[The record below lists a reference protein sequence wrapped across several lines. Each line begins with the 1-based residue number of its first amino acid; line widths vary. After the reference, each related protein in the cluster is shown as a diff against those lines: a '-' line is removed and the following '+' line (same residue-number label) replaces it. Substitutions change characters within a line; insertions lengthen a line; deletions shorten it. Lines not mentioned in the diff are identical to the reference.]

1 MDRDQLLEQ
10 AQEVVEAHP
19 DLCLVPGDDGVVL
32 SGKYILDGIYNGVPY
47 YEEFN
52 LEIRIPWGYP
62 EKLPSV
68 KELDNRIK
76 KSKYGHIFVGDE
88 LCLGARCDLIDR
100 LQACNSLL
108 EYLDM
113 VISSYLFGF
122 LYYEEYGVEPPFGE
136 RSHGFKGLREAY
148 KERYGVVEDKSLYG
162 LLFLLGDPS
171 PLRGHIMCPCGS
183 GRRLRDC
190 HGPALS
196 RDRESVYFSHYLLEA
211 TEIIRCALKEMEEQS
226 EAKRRLQAAVRS
238 GNLL

>member
-10 AQEVVEAHP
+10 AQEVVDAHP

-162 LLFLLGDPS
+162 LLFLLGD
-171 PLRGHIMCPCGS
+171 
-183 GRRLRDC
+183 C

>member
-10 AQEVVEAHP
+10 AQEVVDAHP

-122 LYYEEYGVEPPFGE
+122 LYIDVIDVPGMPFDLPLQIVVAQGE
-136 RSHGFKGLREAY
+136 NLIDQGPVQGLYRHCE
-148 KERYGVVEDKSLYG
+148 G
-162 LLFLLGDPS
+162 L
-171 PLRGHIMCPCGS
+171 
-183 GRRLRDC
+183 
-190 HGPALS
+190 
-196 RDRESVYFSHYLLEA
+196 
-211 TEIIRCALKEMEEQS
+211 
-226 EAKRRLQAAVRS
+226 
-238 GNLL
+238 